1 MHATLASDPVE
12 STGARRGI
20 GTFVSSEGHRADTLT
35 NGPHRLKTLPMVE
48 ECRSR
53 VRNVVLEV
61 SAAAA
66 RAPVVIGYTVVGA
79 GLVVGRGLLRLVSS
93 LLPFGGGEAS
103 TPRHDAKRV
112 RERAI
117 AAERAARASGLLFPR
132 NR

>member
-20 GTFVSSEGHRADTLT
+20 VMFVSSEGHRADTLT

-79 GLVVGRGLLRLVSS
+79 GVVVGRGLLRLVSS
-93 LLPFGGGEAS
+93 LVSFSAGEAV
-103 TPRHDAKRV
+103 TPRHDARRV
-112 RERAI
+112 REHAI
-117 AAERAARASGLLFPR
+117 AAEQAARASGLLFPR
-132 NR
+132 KR

>member
-1 MHATLASDPVE
+1 
-12 STGARRGI
+12 
-20 GTFVSSEGHRADTLT
+20 
-35 NGPHRLKTLPMVE
+35 MVE
-48 ECRSR
+48 GRLGGVCD
-53 VRNVVLEV
+53 VALVV

-66 RAPVVIGYTVVGA
+66 RAPVAIVYTVVGA
-79 GLVVGRGLLRLVSS
+79 GVVVGRGLLRLVSS

>member
-1 MHATLASDPVE
+1 
-12 STGARRGI
+12 
-20 GTFVSSEGHRADTLT
+20 
-35 NGPHRLKTLPMVE
+35 MVE

-53 VRNVVLEV
+53 VRDVVLEV

-93 LLPFGGGEAS
+93 LLPFRGGEAS
-103 TPRHDAKRV
+103 TPRHDARRV

-117 AAERAARASGLLFPR
+117 AAEQAARASGLLFPR